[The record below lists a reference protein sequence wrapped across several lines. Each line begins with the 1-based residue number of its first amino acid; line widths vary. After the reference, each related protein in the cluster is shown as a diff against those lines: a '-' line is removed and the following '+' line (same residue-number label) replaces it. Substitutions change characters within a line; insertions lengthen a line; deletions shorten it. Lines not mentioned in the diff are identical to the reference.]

1 MSSGGQHG
9 PQLRTIVLGI
19 LWFKNFRENYLPFYH
34 YYTCCSS
41 LPYLSFHL
49 STLVFIFVS
58 RHTLPFVSRHTLVLT
73 FTLEHKSYSLL
84 VVLQTCNSVTATCDP
99 QYISGLIIYCFWL
112 CPSSLYLL
120 IPSAR
125 PVASYQSLSFTF
137 LYKRQLK

>member
-1 MSSGGQHG
+1 MKTICHSTIIIPVALHYLTSPFICQLWSS
-9 PQLRTIVLGI
+9 
-19 LWFKNFRENYLPFYH
+19 F
-34 YYTCCSS
+34 C
-41 LPYLSFHL
+41 
-49 STLVFIFVS
+49 
-58 RHTLPFVSRHTLVLT
+58 TLPFVSRHTLVLT

-112 CPSSLYLL
+112 YPSSLYLL

-125 PVASYQSLSFTF
+125 PVASYQSLSFKF